1 MTSAY
6 GCGSEPDPGQ
16 TGGFVLLPHRQV
28 AVSMTCVTLVMFLAA
43 LGQTTVA
50 TALPSIVADLGGFDR
65 YVWVATAYM
74 VAATVAAPIAGGLSD
89 LYGRKPFFILGLIV
103 FIAASALLAVSHS
116 MNAVIAFRAVQGIG
130 GGLLMTASLVSV
142 ADLFPPEE
150 RGKYQGSLAGVYGV
164 ASIVGPV
171 AGGFIAHHYHWNW
184 IFLLNV
190 PIALP
195 ILLLMIWVFPRG
207 NPAIEH
213 RKLDYLGMVT
223 LALAIVPAFLALSFG
238 GVQYAWSSAQCLGLI
253 TFGLVMAAAFVV
265 IESRAKS
272 PVMSLELYK
281 DRPVALAMTVVLLT
295 GFVLYGSVLFLPLF
309 FQGVLGVSASAS
321 SRLLAPLLPGIV
333 FGAIVSGQL
342 LSRTGGRYRL
352 QVLTTT
358 MLTTVGMYLIST
370 MNETTGV
377 VLIVFYLVLTGI
389 GIGGTLAVVSVAV
402 QNSVPFR
409 LVGAGTSANQF
420 WRTVGGMMGLAAMG
434 AVMVQSFRSAV
445 DAAVPDSVRVAL
457 PEGLLDSVKNDPQ
470 ALLDPATA
478 ESLKGILA
486 ETGSGDSLVA
496 DGLLHSLNAALAGGL
511 SNVFTVLAAAAA
523 LSFAIALF
531 LRVRPGAETG
541 AVRTEA

>member
-1 MTSAY
+1 MT
-6 GCGSEPDPGQ
+6 G
-16 TGGFVLLPHRQV
+16 VWLPRRQV
-28 AVSMTCVTLVMFLAA
+28 AVSMTCVTMVMFLAA

-89 LYGRKPFFILGLIV
+89 LYGRRPFFILGLVI
-103 FIAASALLAVSHS
+103 FIAASALLAVSSS
-116 MNAVIAFRAVQGIG
+116 MNAVIAFRALQGIG

-142 ADLFPPEE
+142 ADLFLPEE
-150 RGKYQGSLAGVYGV
+150 RGKHQGSLAGVYGV

-171 AGGFIAHHYHWNW
+171 VGGFITHHYHWNW
-184 IFLLNV
+184 IFLLNI

-195 ILLLMIWVFPRG
+195 ILLLIIWVFPRG
-207 NPAIEH
+207 NPGIEH
-213 RKLDYLGMVT
+213 RKLDYLGMAT
-223 LALAIVPAFLALSFG
+223 LALAIVPAFLALSLG
-238 GVQYAWSSAQCLGLI
+238 GVQYAWSSAQCLGLMALS
-253 TFGLVMAAAFVV
+253 LVMAAAFLVT
-265 IESRAKS
+265 ESRAES
-272 PVMSLELYK
+272 PIMSLDLYK
-281 DRPVALAMTVVLLT
+281 DRPVALAMIVVLLT

-309 FQGVLGVSASAS
+309 FQGVLGVTASAS
-321 SRLLAPLLPGIV
+321 SRLFAPLLPGIV

-352 QVLTTT
+352 QVLAAT

-370 MNETTGV
+370 MHETTGAA
-377 VLIVFYLVLTGI
+377 LIVFYLVLTGI

-420 WRTVGGMMGLAAMG
+420 WRTMGGMMGLAAMG
-434 AVMVQSFRSAV
+434 AVMVQGFRSAV
-445 DAAVPDSVRVAL
+445 EEVVPENVRAAL
-457 PEGLLDSVKNDPQ
+457 PEGFIDSVKEDPQ

-478 ESLKGILA
+478 ESLKGTLA
-486 ETGSGDSLVA
+486 GTGSVDSPVA
-496 DGLLHSLNAALAGGL
+496 DGLLASLNAALAAGL
-511 SNVFTVLAAAAA
+511 SNVFTVLAVAAA

-531 LRVRPGAETG
+531 LRVRPPLFCKCRETG

>member
-1 MTSAY
+1 MR
-6 GCGSEPDPGQ
+6 Q
-16 TGGFVLLPHRQV
+16 TPLTGVWLPRRQV

-50 TALPSIVADLGGFDR
+50 TALPSVVADLGGFDR

-89 LYGRKPFFILGLIV
+89 LYGRKPFFILGLMV

-171 AGGFIAHHYHWNW
+171 VGGFITHHYHWNW
-184 IFLLNV
+184 IFLLNI
-190 PIALP
+190 PIAVP
-195 ILLLMIWVFPRG
+195 VLLLMIWVFPRG
-207 NPAIEH
+207 NPGIEPGTQH
-213 RKLDYLGMVT
+213 RRLDYLGMMT
-223 LALAIVPAFLALSFG
+223 LMLAIVPAFLALSFG

-253 TFGLVMAAAFVV
+253 TFGLVMAVAFVI
-265 IESRAKS
+265 IESRAES

-281 DRPVALAMTVVLLT
+281 DRPVALAMIVVLLT
-295 GFVLYGSVLFLPLF
+295 GFVLYGSVFFLPLF

-352 QVLTTT
+352 QVLATT
-358 MLTTVGMYLIST
+358 MLTTVGMYLISA

-377 VLIVFYLVLTGI
+377 VLIVFYLVLTGT
-389 GIGGTLAVVSVAV
+389 GIGGTLAVASVAV
-402 QNSVPFR
+402 QNSVPFS

-420 WRTVGGMMGLAAMG
+420 WRTMGGMMGLAVMG
-434 AVMVQSFRSAV
+434 AVMVQSFRSTVEAL
-445 DAAVPDSVRVAL
+445 VPDSVRVVL
-457 PEGLLDSVKNDPQ
+457 PEGLLDSVKEDPQ
-470 ALLDPATA
+470 ALLDPAAA
-478 ESLKGILA
+478 ESLEGALT
-486 ETGSGDSLVA
+486 ETGNVDSLVA
-496 DGLLHSLNAALAGGL
+496 DGLLDSLNAALAGGL
-511 SNVFTVLAAAAA
+511 SDVFTVLAAAAA

-531 LRVRPGAETG
+531 LRVRPPVFYECRETG